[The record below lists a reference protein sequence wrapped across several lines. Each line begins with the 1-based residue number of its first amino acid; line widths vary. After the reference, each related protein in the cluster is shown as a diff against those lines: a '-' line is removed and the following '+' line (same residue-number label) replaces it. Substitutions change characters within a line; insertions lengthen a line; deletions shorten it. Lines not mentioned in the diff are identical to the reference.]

1 MEENF
6 MPFIFKPSEEK
17 LEENTSP
24 IPHFSWKASP
34 RLEEISKSKYLHF
47 DIKSLF
53 PGKFSYPYHFHR
65 NAEELFIILNGEA
78 TLRSPEGYKK
88 ISKGDIIFFEEG
100 PSGTHQLYNHSDE
113 QFVYIDLRTKAN
125 VDVCEYPDSGKINI
139 LPTFDIFEEGSKV
152 SYYTG
157 EEDVRDK
164 WPEELLRQD

>member
-1 MEENF
+1 
-6 MPFIFKPSEEK
+6 MPFIFKPSEIQLK
-17 LEENTSP
+17 KNISK

-65 NAEELFIILNGEA
+65 NAEELFIILEGEA

-100 PSGTHQLYNHSDE
+100 PAGTHQLYNHSDE

-125 VDVCEYPDSGKINI
+125 IDACEYPDSGKINI
-139 LPTFDIFEEGSKV
+139 LPAMDIFEEGSKV
-152 SYYTG
+152 PYYTG
-157 EEDVRDK
+157 EEGVRDK
-164 WPEELLRQD
+164 WPKEMLKKK